1 MKRLALLALLL
12 PAAASAADC
21 EFNEPRS
28 LALDLDGV
36 RVVRFEVNQNDLR
49 LGAAAGGTASL
60 TARACASDP
69 DYFPQLVLEQRRS
82 GDTLVVSAERRG
94 VSTGI
99 FFKPTY
105 AYLEVDARLPADLDV
120 ELDVGSGD
128 AWASGMKSVRAEVGS
143 GDIELRDIAGLVR
156 ASVGSGDV
164 TVEGAGELDLRSVG
178 SGDFEA
184 SDIRGPVRIGS
195 VGSGDLTLAGVKD
208 DVEVDE
214 IGSGDLEVSR
224 VSGHVHIGR
233 INSGDASVR
242 DVGGDLV
249 VRRIGSG
256 DISHHGVRGRVDVP
270 RED

>member
-49 LGAAAGGTASL
+49 LGATTGTAGL

-82 GDTLVVSAERRG
+82 GDTLLVRAERRG
-94 VSTGI
+94 YATGI

-105 AYLEVDARLPADLDV
+105 AYLELNAQLPAGLEI

-128 AWASGMKSVRAEVGS
+128 AWASGMKSIRAEVGS

-184 SDIRGPVRIGS
+184 RDIRGPVRIGS
-195 VGSGDLTLAGVKD
+195 VGSGDLTVAGVKG

-224 VSGHVHIGR
+224 VEGSVRIGR
-233 INSGDASVR
+233 INSGDAGIS
-242 DVGGDLV
+242 DVGGDLI
-249 VRRIGSG
+249 VRRVHSG
-256 DISHHGVRGRVDVP
+256 DISHRGVRGRVDVP
-270 RED
+270 SED

>member
-1 MKRLALLALLL
+1 MKRLALLAMLL
-12 PAAASAADC
+12 PVAASAADC

-28 LALDLDGV
+28 LALDLEGV

-49 LGAAAGGTASL
+49 LGATTGAAGL

-82 GDTLVVSAERRG
+82 GDTLLVRAERRG
-94 VSTGI
+94 VSSGI

-105 AYLEVDARLPADLDV
+105 AYLEINAQLPAGLDV

-128 AWASGMKSVRAEVGS
+128 AWVSGMKSVRAEVGS

-195 VGSGDLTLAGVKD
+195 VGSGDLTVAGVKGG
-208 DVEVDE
+208 VEVDE
-214 IGSGDLEVSR
+214 IGSGDLDVSR
-224 VSGHVHIGR
+224 VEGSVRIGR
-233 INSGDASVR
+233 INSGDAGVR

-256 DISHHGVRGRVDVP
+256 DVSHHGVRGRVDVP
-270 RED
+270 SDD

>member
-12 PAAASAADC
+12 PASAFATNC

-28 LALDLDGV
+28 LALDLEGV
-36 RVVRFEVNQNDLR
+36 RLVRFEVNQNDLR
-49 LGAAAGGTASL
+49 LGATTGDAGL

-82 GDTLVVSAERRG
+82 GDTLLVRAERRG
-94 VSTGI
+94 YATGI

-105 AYLEVDARLPADLDV
+105 AYLEINAQLPAGVDV

-128 AWASGMKSVRAEVGS
+128 AWVSGLKSVRADVGS

-184 SDIRGPVRIGS
+184 SDIRGPARIGS
-195 VGSGDLTLAGVKD
+195 VGSGDLTLVGVKG

-214 IGSGDLEVSR
+214 IGSGDFVVSR
-224 VSGHVHIGR
+224 VGGSVHIGR
-233 INSGDASVR
+233 INSGDAGVR
-242 DVGGDLV
+242 DVGGDLI

-256 DISHHGVRGRVDVP
+256 DVSHRDVRGRVELP

>member
-12 PAAASAADC
+12 PASAFATNC

-28 LALDLDGV
+28 LALDLEGV
-36 RVVRFEVNQNDLR
+36 RLVRFEVNQNDLR
-49 LGAAAGGTASL
+49 LGATTGDASL

-82 GDTLVVSAERRG
+82 GDTLLVRAERRG
-94 VSTGI
+94 YATGI

-105 AYLEVDARLPADLDV
+105 AYLEINAQLPAGVDV

-128 AWASGMKSVRAEVGS
+128 AWVSGLKSVRADVGS

-184 SDIRGPVRIGS
+184 SDIRGPARIGS
-195 VGSGDLTLAGVKD
+195 VGSGDLTVAGVKG

-214 IGSGDLEVSR
+214 VGSGDLELSR
-224 VSGHVHIGR
+224 VAGSVRIGR
-233 INSGDASVR
+233 VNSGDATVR

-256 DISHHGVRGRVDVP
+256 DVSHRDVRGRVELP